1 MYAKLNVALEMWN
14 RDRIVSDRGERKEE
28 GESTAPVALVGM
40 TGAALLGKDC
50 SFLIAIALKPFLA
63 GSGSSQCG
71 ALRSTGQSCPW
82 LFALRGSLFCLE

>member
-1 MYAKLNVALEMWN
+1 MWN
-14 RDRIVSDRGERKEE
+14 GDRIVSDRGERKKG
-28 GESTAPVALVGM
+28 GEAAAPVALVGM

-63 GSGSSQCG
+63 GSGSSKCG

-82 LFALRGSLFCLE
+82 LFALHGSLFCLE